1 MIHCECCGAGWSE
14 GERLRALQTIRWHQT
29 KPFECCGSRHSPLM
43 EYDQNGM
50 KTMMVALMQSGAG
63 QNQSGM
69 LSTGPFARTAAKRW
83 ITITPVIRHQSCSA
97 LAER

>member
-43 EYDQNGM
+43 EYDQRWHENDDGS
-50 KTMMVALMQSGAG
+50 VDAVWRWSESERHAVYRAI
-63 QNQSGM
+63 
-69 LSTGPFARTAAKRW
+69 ARTAAKRW

-97 LAER
+97 HGKR